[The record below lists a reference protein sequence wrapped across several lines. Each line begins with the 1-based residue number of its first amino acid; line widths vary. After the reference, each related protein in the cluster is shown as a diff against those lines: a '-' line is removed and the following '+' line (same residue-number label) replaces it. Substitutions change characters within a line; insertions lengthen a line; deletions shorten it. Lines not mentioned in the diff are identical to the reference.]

1 MTKQHISIFMEL
13 RNKNMSLKQIQLRVM
28 FFLLLGLFLVT
39 LNSAEL
45 KMATTTSTDNTGLLD
60 VIAPL
65 YKKDLGVDLKWISV
79 GTGNALKLG
88 ENCDV
93 DVVFVHAPELEKKFV
108 ADGFGVDRTP
118 VMYNDFV
125 ILGTPELKAKFE
137 GKTIKEAFEIIK
149 KEQIKFVSRGDN
161 SGTHS
166 KEKSVWKSVM
176 GDVPSKEKWY
186 IEAGQGMI
194 ATINIAN
201 EQRGLTLSDRGT
213 YIKYESNYKGNP
225 PLVIVLGSDTNLNNY
240 YSIMAVNPKNCPKA
254 DYSGATNFIKWIV
267 SPKIQQSI
275 ADFKLLDKQL
285 FTPDAHSR
293 KE

>member
-1 MTKQHISIFMEL
+1 MV
-13 RNKNMSLKQIQLRVM
+13 LKQIQQRVM
-28 FFLLLGLFLVT
+28 FFLLLGLFSVT

-65 YKKDLGVDLKWISV
+65 YKNDFSVDLKWISV

-125 ILGTPELKAKFE
+125 ILGTTELKAKFE

-225 PLVIVLGSDTNLNNY
+225 PLVIVLEGDTNLNNY

>member
-1 MTKQHISIFMEL
+1 MV
-13 RNKNMSLKQIQLRVM
+13 LKQIQQRVM
-28 FFLLLGLFLVT
+28 FFLLLGLFSVT

-65 YKKDLGVDLKWISV
+65 YKKDFGVDLKWISV

-225 PLVIVLGSDTNLNNY
+225 PLVIVLEGDTNLNNY

>member
-1 MTKQHISIFMEL
+1 MKKCSSISHLI
-13 RNKNMSLKQIQLRVM
+13 RN
-28 FFLLLGLFLVT
+28 
-39 LNSAEL
+39 
-45 KMATTTSTDNTGLLD
+45 
-60 VIAPL
+60 
-65 YKKDLGVDLKWISV
+65 
-79 GTGNALKLG
+79 LKLG

-108 ADGFGVDRTP
+108 ADGFGVDKTP

-225 PLVIVLGSDTNLNNY
+225 PLVIVLEGDTNLNNY

>member
-1 MTKQHISIFMEL
+1 MV
-13 RNKNMSLKQIQLRVM
+13 LKQIQQRVM
-28 FFLLLGLFLVT
+28 FFLLLGLFSVT

-65 YKKDLGVDLKWISV
+65 YKNDFGVDLKWISV

-225 PLVIVLGSDTNLNNY
+225 PLVIVLEGDTNLNNY

>member
-1 MTKQHISIFMEL
+1 MV
-13 RNKNMSLKQIQLRVM
+13 LKQIKQRVM
-28 FFLLLGLFLVT
+28 FFLLLGLFSVS

-65 YKKDLGVDLKWISV
+65 YKKDFGVDLKWISV

-137 GKTIKEAFEIIK
+137 GKSIKDAFEIIK
-149 KEQIKFVSRGDN
+149 NEQIKFVSRGDN

-225 PLVIVLGSDTNLNNY
+225 PLVIVLEGDTNLNNY
-240 YSIMAVNPKNCPKA
+240 YSIMAVNPKNCPKT

>member
-1 MTKQHISIFMEL
+1 MV
-13 RNKNMSLKQIQLRVM
+13 LKQIQQRVM
-28 FFLLLGLFLVT
+28 FFLLLGLFSVT

-65 YKKDLGVDLKWISV
+65 YKNDFGVDLKWISV

>member
-1 MTKQHISIFMEL
+1 
-13 RNKNMSLKQIQLRVM
+13 MSLKQIQLRVM

-65 YKKDLGVDLKWISV
+65 YKKDFGVDLKWISV

-108 ADGFGVDRTP
+108 ADGFGVDKTP

>member
-1 MTKQHISIFMEL
+1 
-13 RNKNMSLKQIQLRVM
+13 MSLKQIQLRVM

-65 YKKDLGVDLKWISV
+65 YKKDFGVDLKWISV

-166 KEKSVWKSVM
+166 KEKSVWESVM

-225 PLVIVLGSDTNLNNY
+225 PLVIVLEGDTNLNNY

-254 DYSGATNFIKWIV
+254 DYRGATNFIKWIV

>member
-1 MTKQHISIFMEL
+1 MV
-13 RNKNMSLKQIQLRVM
+13 LKQIQQRVM
-28 FFLLLGLFLVT
+28 FFLLLGLFSVT

-65 YKKDLGVDLKWISV
+65 YKNDFGVDLKWISV

-93 DVVFVHAPELEKKFV
+93 DVVFVHAPELEKEFV

-225 PLVIVLGSDTNLNNY
+225 PLVIVLEGDTNLNNY

>member
-1 MTKQHISIFMEL
+1 
-13 RNKNMSLKQIQLRVM
+13 MSLKQIQLRVM
-28 FFLLLGLFLVT
+28 FFLLLGLFSVT

-65 YKKDLGVDLKWISV
+65 YKKDFGVDLKWISV

-125 ILGTPELKAKFE
+125 ILGTTELKAKFE

>member
-1 MTKQHISIFMEL
+1 MV
-13 RNKNMSLKQIQLRVM
+13 LKQIQQRVM
-28 FFLLLGLFLVT
+28 FFLLLGLFSVT

-225 PLVIVLGSDTNLNNY
+225 PLVIVLEGDTNLNNY

>member
-65 YKKDLGVDLKWISV
+65 YKKDFGVDLKWISV

-108 ADGFGVDRTP
+108 ADGFGVDKTP